1 MGIEFVPKFQHASLL
16 DFGER
21 LLRTGGV
28 PQSDSKLLATLLVKA
43 DLRGYSG
50 HGICRIPP
58 YLAWTKDGTI
68 NLSEKPKVIHEGKTT
83 AIIDGNHYIGQ
94 VVAHDGM
101 KLAIAK
107 AKEHGVGIVC
117 LRRAGHVGRLAD
129 TMEMAAEE
137 GMIGMAAVSVG
148 AGSVTLHG
156 GMERVTGTNPMA
168 FGIPARNG
176 NHIILDFATAAMSM
190 GELQKRLSRNEPI
203 PDNVMLDGYGKPTND
218 MKVFRGP
225 PRGVL
230 LPFGSYKG
238 SGLNLVVE
246 ILGGILSGNGMG
258 REWWDKGAHAVN
270 GVFLQAI
277 AIEEFQTREKFFA
290 GVDELISHAK
300 EIKPAPGFDEIL
312 LPGERARKIEA
323 RQMREGVELDETTWG
338 QLTQLAAELGVKDLP
353 DPV

>member
-1 MGIEFVPKFQHASLL
+1 MPKFQHAALL
-16 DFGER
+16 EFGER
-21 LLRTGGV
+21 LLRAGGV
-28 PQSDSKLLATLLVKA
+28 PEEDAQLLATLLVKA

-50 HGICRIPP
+50 HGIIRAPSYASWI
-58 YLAWTKDGTI
+58 KDGTTQV
-68 NLSEKPKVIHEGKTT
+68 SEKPKVVHEGKTT
-83 AIIDGNHYIGQ
+83 AVIDGNHYIGQ

-101 KLAIAK
+101 KLAIKK
-107 AKEHGVGIVC
+107 AQEHGVGIVC

-129 TMEMAAEE
+129 YMEMATEQ

-148 AGSVTLHG
+148 AGSVTLYG

-176 NHIILDFATAAMSM
+176 AHIVLDFATAAMSM
-190 GELQKRLSRNEPI
+190 GELQKRDARGEPI
-203 PDNVMLDGYGKPTND
+203 PENVMLDGYGNPAQD
-218 MKVFRGP
+218 MKTFRGP

-230 LPFGSYKG
+230 LPFGGYKG

-246 ILGGILSGNGMG
+246 ILGGILSGNGLG

-277 AIEEFQTREKFFA
+277 AVEEFQPREKFFV

-300 EIKPAPGFDEIL
+300 EIKPAPGFSEIL

-323 RQMREGVELDETTWG
+323 RQMKEGVELDEPTWIS
-338 QLTQLAAELGVKDLP
+338 LTQLARELEVKDLP
-353 DPV
+353 DRG